1 MMKDSP
7 GEGVAPSAEQSGRVG
22 DLESKRMLEIY
33 ERANRVARVG
43 TWEMNL
49 RTQVL
54 WWSEV
59 TREIHEVPPGFQ
71 PQLQDALNYY
81 VEGTSRETITRHF
94 QDAVRRGTPFD
105 LELQIRT
112 AKGKLRWVR
121 SVGQAHC
128 ENGEPVLVNGAFQD
142 ITEMRTAREKLIE
155 VNRRLEEAVRH
166 SSELAREAQKA
177 SRAKG
182 DFLAAMSHEIRTPL
196 NAIIG
201 AIELLHETKLNDQ
214 QQELSR
220 LALSSST
227 LLLSTLNSILDFSR
241 IESGHIHVEPVDF
254 ALQEELETIL
264 NGMRVVAR
272 RKGLTLHLQ
281 LGKDLPEF
289 VHADKNLLRQILL
302 NLLGNA
308 VKFTASGKVELEVAS
323 KSPPLVDFFVRD
335 TGPGIPA
342 VKLKTIFLPFEQG
355 CDDPASRHP
364 QGTGLGLAIA
374 ERLCSCIGGT
384 ISVDSHPGCGSVFQ
398 VTLPMPPALRAQPG
412 LEGSVANARIPSD
425 IKAVRVLLVEDNDI
439 NTTIGRLLLQS
450 LGCRE
455 ILTAENG
462 EDALQVLEEHEVDV
476 VLMDCFMPV
485 MDGLSTTREIRR
497 REAADPARPRVRII
511 GLSASTERHCI
522 EEAYAA
528 GMDNYLAKPVK
539 RRKLAAAILQA
550 SGD

>member
-1 MMKDSP
+1 
-7 GEGVAPSAEQSGRVG
+7 
-22 DLESKRMLEIY
+22 
-33 ERANRVARVG
+33 
-43 TWEMNL
+43 
-49 RTQVL
+49 
-54 WWSEV
+54 
-59 TREIHEVPPGFQ
+59 
-71 PQLQDALNYY
+71 
-81 VEGTSRETITRHF
+81 
-94 QDAVRRGTPFD
+94 
-105 LELQIRT
+105 
-112 AKGKLRWVR
+112 
-121 SVGQAHC
+121 
-128 ENGEPVLVNGAFQD
+128 LVNGAFQD

-272 RKGLTLHLQ
+272 EKGLTLHLQ

-323 KSPPLVDFFVRD
+323 KSPPLVDFIVRD

-342 VKLKTIFLPFEQG
+342 AKLKTIFLPFEQG
-355 CDDPASRHP
+355 CDGSASRHP

-374 ERLCSCIGGT
+374 ERLCSCMGGT
-384 ISVDSHPGCGSVFQ
+384 ISVDSHPGFGSVFQ
-398 VTLPMPPALRAQPG
+398 VTLPMPPALRAQTE
-412 LEGSVANARIPSD
+412 LEGSVANSRILSD